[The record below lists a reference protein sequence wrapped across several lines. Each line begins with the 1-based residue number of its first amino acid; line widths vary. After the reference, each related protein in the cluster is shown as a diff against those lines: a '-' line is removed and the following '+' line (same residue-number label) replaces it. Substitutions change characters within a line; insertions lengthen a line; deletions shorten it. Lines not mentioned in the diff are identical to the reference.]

1 MEGARHVTRGA
12 VGERVHPPAG
22 IPGVASTPTRTLTS
36 RRAYGG
42 DAAGPAPG
50 DDAHANTAGKRP
62 GPLRA
67 ANSSGMATTGL
78 PLTVAS
84 LDVGVATLLSS
95 ELHVI
100 HFPRLLLP
108 PDAKPGA
115 VVTVAVRRA
124 YDEEQRCAAAPRW

>member
-1 MEGARHVTRGA
+1 MQRG
-12 VGERVHPPAG
+12 
-22 IPGVASTPTRTLTS
+22 L
-36 RRAYGG
+36 
-42 DAAGPAPG
+42 APS
-50 DDAHANTAGKRP
+50 DDAHVNTAEKCPR
-62 GPLRA
+62 PLRA
-67 ANSSGMATTGL
+67 ARSSMATAGL

-115 VVTVAVRRA
+115 VVTVSVRRA
-124 YDEEQRCAAAPRW
+124 YDEEQRCVALVRAAFTPNYVPNGVRLFVSG